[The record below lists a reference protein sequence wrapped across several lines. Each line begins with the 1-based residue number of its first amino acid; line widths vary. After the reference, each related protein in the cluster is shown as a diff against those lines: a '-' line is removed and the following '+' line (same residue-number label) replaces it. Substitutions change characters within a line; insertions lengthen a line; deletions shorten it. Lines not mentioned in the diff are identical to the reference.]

1 MKCAVLF
8 VVFILA
14 GCGNAPQIGDEY
26 MGAKYVN
33 DPLGEGRAPDSDPLI
48 RDDAFDCTTFVETVL
63 AHGDVDTLNKI
74 RYKNGEIDFIN
85 RNHFIET
92 DWLPNNSNIVKNVS
106 AQYGQT
112 ALRHVVINRA
122 AWLRQMHNID
132 SDAAVVATDIEYIP
146 YDNITTLKTDRP
158 MIVLFIVGNTGKSD
172 IIGTDLAVVH
182 MGFLMPNGMLRHA
195 SSTAGRVVDVPVSEY
210 IADRRQNKN
219 NLGITLLE
227 ILK

>member
-1 MKCAVLF
+1 
-8 VVFILA
+8 
-14 GCGNAPQIGDEY
+14 
-26 MGAKYVN
+26 
-33 DPLGEGRAPDSDPLI
+33 
-48 RDDAFDCTTFVETVL
+48 
-63 AHGDVDTLNKI
+63 
-74 RYKNGEIDFIN
+74 
-85 RNHFIET
+85 
-92 DWLPNNSNIVKNVS
+92 
-106 AQYGQT
+106 
-112 ALRHVVINRA
+112 
-122 AWLRQMHNID
+122 MHNID
-132 SDAAVVATDIEYIP
+132 SDVAVVATDIEYIP

>member
-1 MKCAVLF
+1 MKRAVLF

-122 AWLRQMHNID
+122 AWLRRMHNID
-132 SDAAVVATDIEYIP
+132 SDVAVVATDIEYIP

-195 SSTAGRVVDVPVSEY
+195 SSTAERVVDVPVSEY

>member
-1 MKCAVLF
+1 MKRAILF
-8 VVFILA
+8 VTLFLA
-14 GCGNAPQIGDEY
+14 GCGVARQIGDEY

-33 DPLGEGRAPDSDPLI
+33 DPLGEGRAPDTDPLI
-48 RDDAFDCTTFVETVL
+48 RSDAFDCTTFVETVL

-92 DWLPNNSNIVKNVS
+92 EWLPNNANIVKNVS
-106 AQYGQT
+106 ARYGQT

-122 AWLRQMHNID
+122 AWLQRVHNID
-132 SDAAVVATDIEYIP
+132 SDAAVVETDIEYIP
-146 YDNITTLKTDRP
+146 YDNITTLKTNRP

-182 MGFLMPNGMLRHA
+182 MGFLMPNGILRHA
-195 SSTAGRVVDVPVSEY
+195 SSTAGRVVDVPMSEY
-210 IADRRQNKN
+210 IATRRQNKN
-219 NLGITLLE
+219 NLGIALLE

>member
-1 MKCAVLF
+1 MKRAVLF

-33 DPLGEGRAPDSDPLI
+33 DPLGEGHAPDSDPLI

-112 ALRHVVINRA
+112 ALRHVIINRA
-122 AWLRQMHNID
+122 AWLRRMHNID

-146 YDNITTLKTDRP
+146 YDNIATLKTDRP

>member
-1 MKCAVLF
+1 MKRAVLF
-8 VVFILA
+8 VALFLV

-26 MGAKYVN
+26 MGVKYVN
-33 DPLGEGRAPDSDPLI
+33 DPLGEGRAPDTDPLI
-48 RDDAFDCTTFVETVL
+48 RSDAFDCTTFVETVL

-92 DWLPNNSNIVKNVS
+92 EWLPNNADIVKNVS
-106 AQYGQT
+106 ARYGQP

-122 AWLRQMHNID
+122 VWLQRVHNID
-132 SDAAVVATDIEYIP
+132 SDAAAVETDIEYIP
-146 YDNITTLKTDRP
+146 YDNITTLETNRP
-158 MIVLFIVGNTGKSD
+158 MVVLFIVGNTGKSD

-182 MGFLMPNGMLRHA
+182 MGFLMPNGILRHA
-195 SSTAGRVVDVPVSEY
+195 SSTAGRVVDVPMSEY
-210 IADRRQNKN
+210 IAARRQNKN
-219 NLGITLLE
+219 NLGIALLE

>member
-1 MKCAVLF
+1 MKRAILF
-8 VVFILA
+8 VTLVLA
-14 GCGNAPQIGDEY
+14 GCGVARQIGDEY

-33 DPLGEGRAPDSDPLI
+33 DPLGEGRAPDTDPLI
-48 RDDAFDCTTFVETVL
+48 RSDAFDCTTFVETVL

-92 DWLPNNSNIVKNVS
+92 EWLPNNANIVKNVS
-106 AQYGQT
+106 ARYGQT

-122 AWLRQMHNID
+122 AWLQRVHNID
-132 SDAAVVATDIEYIP
+132 SDAAVVETDIEYIP
-146 YDNITTLKTDRP
+146 YDNITTLETNRP
-158 MIVLFIVGNTGKSD
+158 MVVLFIVGNTGKSD

-182 MGFLMPNGMLRHA
+182 MGFLMPNGILRHA
-195 SSTAGRVVDVPVSEY
+195 SSTAGRVVDVPMSEY
-210 IADRRQNKN
+210 IAARRQNKN
-219 NLGITLLE
+219 NLGIALLE

>member
-1 MKCAVLF
+1 MKRAVLF

-122 AWLRQMHNID
+122 AWLRRMHNID
-132 SDAAVVATDIEYIP
+132 SDVAVASTDIEYIP
-146 YDNITTLKTDRP
+146 YDNITTLKTDQP

-195 SSTAGRVVDVPVSEY
+195 SSTAGRVVDVPVYEY

-227 ILK
+227 IIK

>member
-1 MKCAVLF
+1 MKRAILF
-8 VVFILA
+8 VVLLLT
-14 GCGNAPQIGDEY
+14 GCGVSRQIGDGY

-33 DPLGEGRAPDSDPLI
+33 DPLGEGRAPDTDPLI
-48 RDDAFDCTTFVETVL
+48 RSDAFDCTTFVETVL

-92 DWLPNNSNIVKNVS
+92 EWLPNNANIVKNVS
-106 AQYGQT
+106 ARYGQT

-122 AWLRQMHNID
+122 AWLQRVHNID
-132 SDAAVVATDIEYIP
+132 SDAAAVETDIEYIP
-146 YDNITTLKTDRP
+146 YDNITTLETNRP
-158 MIVLFIVGNTGKSD
+158 MVVLFIVGNTGKSD

-195 SSTAGRVVDVPVSEY
+195 SSTAGRVVDVPMSEY
-210 IADRRQNKN
+210 IAARRQNKN
-219 NLGITLLE
+219 NLGIALLE

>member
-1 MKCAVLF
+1 MKRAVLF

-63 AHGDVDTLNKI
+63 AHGNVDTLNKI
-74 RYKNGEIDFIN
+74 RYKNGEIDFIK

>member
-1 MKCAVLF
+1 MKRAVLF

-122 AWLRQMHNID
+122 AWLRRMHNID

-182 MGFLMPNGMLRHA
+182 MGFLMPNSMLRHA
-195 SSTAGRVVDVPVSEY
+195 SSTAGRVVDAPVSEY

>member
-1 MKCAVLF
+1 MKRAILF
-8 VVFILA
+8 VTLVLA
-14 GCGNAPQIGDEY
+14 GCGVARQIGDEY

-33 DPLGEGRAPDSDPLI
+33 DPLGEGRAPDTDPLI
-48 RDDAFDCTTFVETVL
+48 RSDAFDCTTFVETVL

-92 DWLPNNSNIVKNVS
+92 EWLPNNSDIVRNVS

-122 AWLRQMHNID
+122 AWLRRVHNID
-132 SDAAVVATDIEYIP
+132 SDAAVVETDIEYIP
-146 YDNITTLKTDRP
+146 YDNITTPETNRP
-158 MIVLFIVGNTGKSD
+158 MVVLFIVGNTGKSD
-172 IIGTDLAVVH
+172 IMGTDLAVVH

-195 SSTAGRVVDVPVSEY
+195 SSAAGRVVDVPMSEY
-210 IADRRQNKN
+210 IAARRQNKN
-219 NLGITLLE
+219 NLGIALLE

>member
-1 MKCAVLF
+1 MKRAVLF

-33 DPLGEGRAPDSDPLI
+33 DPLGEGCAPDSDPLI

-122 AWLRQMHNID
+122 AWLRRMHNID
-132 SDAAVVATDIEYIP
+132 SDTAVMATDIEYIP

-195 SSTAGRVVDVPVSEY
+195 SSTAWRVVDVPVSEY

>member
-1 MKCAVLF
+1 MKRAVLF
-8 VVFILA
+8 VALFLI

-26 MGAKYVN
+26 MGVKYVN
-33 DPLGEGRAPDSDPLI
+33 DPLGEGRAPDTDPLI

-63 AHGDVDTLNKI
+63 ANGDVDTLNQI

-92 DWLPNNSNIVKNVS
+92 EWLPNNANIVKNVS
-106 AQYGQT
+106 ARYGQT

-122 AWLRQMHNID
+122 AWLQRVHNID
-132 SDAAVVATDIEYIP
+132 SDAAVVETDIEYIP
-146 YDNITTLKTDRP
+146 YDNVTTLETNRP
-158 MIVLFIVGNTGKSD
+158 MVVLFIVGNTGKSD

-182 MGFLMPNGMLRHA
+182 MGFLMPNGILRHA
-195 SSTAGRVVDVPVSEY
+195 SSTAGRVVDVPMSEY
-210 IADRRQNKN
+210 IAARRQNKN
-219 NLGITLLE
+219 NLGIALLE

>member
-1 MKCAVLF
+1 MKRAVLF

-26 MGAKYVN
+26 MGAKYIN

-122 AWLRQMHNID
+122 AWLRRMHNID
-132 SDAAVVATDIEYIP
+132 SGAAVVATDIEYIP

>member
-1 MKCAVLF
+1 MKRVVLV

-63 AHGDVDTLNKI
+63 AHGDVETLNKI

-122 AWLRQMHNID
+122 AWLRRMHNID
-132 SDAAVVATDIEYIP
+132 SYAAVVATDIEYIP

-158 MIVLFIVGNTGKSD
+158 IIVLFIVGNTGKSD

-210 IADRRQNKN
+210 IAGRRQNKN

>member
-1 MKCAVLF
+1 MKRAVLF

-33 DPLGEGRAPDSDPLI
+33 NPLGEGRAPDSDPLI

-122 AWLRQMHNID
+122 AWLRRMHNID
-132 SDAAVVATDIEYIP
+132 SDTAVVATDIEYIP

>member
-1 MKCAVLF
+1 MKRAVLF

-122 AWLRQMHNID
+122 AWLRRMHNID
-132 SDAAVVATDIEYIP
+132 SDTAVVATDIEYIP

>member
-1 MKCAVLF
+1 MKYAVLF
-8 VVFILA
+8 VVFILV
-14 GCGNAPQIGDEY
+14 GCGNAPRIGDEY

-48 RDDAFDCTTFVETVL
+48 RDDAFDCTTFVETVV

-74 RYKNGEIDFIN
+74 RYKNSEIDFIN

-122 AWLRQMHNID
+122 AWLRRMHNID
-132 SDAAVVATDIEYIP
+132 SDAAVASTDIEYIP

>member
-1 MKCAVLF
+1 MKRIFLF
-8 VVFILA
+8 VALFLV

-26 MGAKYVN
+26 MGIKYVN
-33 DPLGEGRAPDSDPLI
+33 DPLGEGRAPDADPLI

-63 AHGDVDTLNKI
+63 ANGDVDTLNQI

-92 DWLPNNSNIVKNVS
+92 EWLPNNSDIVKNVS

-122 AWLRQMHNID
+122 AWLRRVHNID
-132 SDAAVVATDIEYIP
+132 SDAAVAETDIEYIP
-146 YDNITTLKTDRP
+146 YDNITTLETNHP
-158 MIVLFIVGNTGKSD
+158 MVVLFIVGNTGKSD

-195 SSTAGRVVDVPVSEY
+195 SSVAGRVVDIPMSEY
-210 IADRRQNKN
+210 IATRRQNKN
-219 NLGITLLE
+219 NLGIALLE

>member
-1 MKCAVLF
+1 MKRAVLF
-8 VVFILA
+8 VALFLI

-26 MGAKYVN
+26 MGVKYVN
-33 DPLGEGRAPDSDPLI
+33 DPLGEGRAPDTDPLI
-48 RDDAFDCTTFVETVL
+48 RSDAFDCTTFVETVL
-63 AHGDVDTLNKI
+63 ANGDVDTLNQI

-92 DWLPNNSNIVKNVS
+92 EWLPNNSDIVKNVS

-112 ALRHVVINRA
+112 ALRHVAINRA
-122 AWLRQMHNID
+122 VWLQRVHNID
-132 SDAAVVATDIEYIP
+132 SDAAVAETDIEYIP
-146 YDNITTLKTDRP
+146 YDNITTLGINRP
-158 MIVLFIVGNTGKSD
+158 MVVLFIVGNTGKSD

-195 SSTAGRVVDVPVSEY
+195 SSAAGRVVDVPMSEY
-210 IADRRQNKN
+210 IATRRQNKN
-219 NLGITLLE
+219 NLGIALLE

>member
-1 MKCAVLF
+1 MKRVVLV

-63 AHGDVDTLNKI
+63 AHGDVETLNKI

-122 AWLRQMHNID
+122 AWLRRMHNID
-132 SDAAVVATDIEYIP
+132 SYAAVVATDIEYIP

-210 IADRRQNKN
+210 IAGRRQNKN

>member
-1 MKCAVLF
+1 MKRAVLF

-195 SSTAGRVVDVPVSEY
+195 SSTAGRIVDVPVSEY

>member
-1 MKCAVLF
+1 MKRAALF
-8 VVFILA
+8 VVLLLT
-14 GCGNAPQIGDEY
+14 GCGVARQIGDEY

-33 DPLGEGRAPDSDPLI
+33 GPLGEGRAPDTDPLI
-48 RDDAFDCTTFVETVL
+48 RSDAFDCTTFVETVL

-92 DWLPNNSNIVKNVS
+92 EWLPNNANIVKNVS
-106 AQYGQT
+106 ARYGQT
-112 ALRHVVINRA
+112 ALRHVAINRA
-122 AWLRQMHNID
+122 AWLRRVHNID
-132 SDAAVVATDIEYIP
+132 SDAAVVETDIEYIP
-146 YDNITTLKTDRP
+146 YDNITTLETNRP
-158 MIVLFIVGNTGKSD
+158 MVVLFIVGNTGKSD

-195 SSTAGRVVDVPVSEY
+195 SSTAGRVVDVPMSEY
-210 IADRRQNKN
+210 IAARRQNKN
-219 NLGITLLE
+219 NLGIALLE

>member
-1 MKCAVLF
+1 MKRAVLF

-112 ALRHVVINRA
+112 AMRHVVINRA

>member
-1 MKCAVLF
+1 MKRAVLF
-8 VVFILA
+8 VVFILV

-26 MGAKYVN
+26 MGAKYIN

-74 RYKNGEIDFIN
+74 RYKNGKIDFIN

-112 ALRHVVINRA
+112 ALRYVVINRA
-122 AWLRQMHNID
+122 AWLRRMHNID
-132 SDAAVVATDIEYIP
+132 SDTAVVATDIEYIP

-195 SSTAGRVVDVPVSEY
+195 SSTAGRIVDVPVSEY

>member
-1 MKCAVLF
+1 MKRAALF
-8 VVFILA
+8 VVLLLT
-14 GCGNAPQIGDEY
+14 GCGVSRQIGDEY

-33 DPLGEGRAPDSDPLI
+33 DPLGEGHAPDTDPLI
-48 RDDAFDCTTFVETVL
+48 RSDAFDCTTFVETVL

-92 DWLPNNSNIVKNVS
+92 EWLPNNANIVKNVS
-106 AQYGQT
+106 ARYGQN
-112 ALRHVVINRA
+112 ALRHVAINRA
-122 AWLRQMHNID
+122 AWLQRVHNID
-132 SDAAVVATDIEYIP
+132 SDATVVETDIEYIP
-146 YDNITTLKTDRP
+146 YDNITTLETNRP
-158 MIVLFIVGNTGKSD
+158 MVVLFIVGNTGKSD

-195 SSTAGRVVDVPVSEY
+195 SSTAGRVVDVPMSEY
-210 IADRRQNKN
+210 IAARRQNKN
-219 NLGITLLE
+219 NLGIALLE

>member
-1 MKCAVLF
+1 MKRAVLF

-122 AWLRQMHNID
+122 AWLRRMHNID
-132 SDAAVVATDIEYIP
+132 SDTAVGATDIEYIP

>member
-1 MKCAVLF
+1 MKRTVLF

-74 RYKNGEIDFIN
+74 RYKTGEIDFIN

-122 AWLRQMHNID
+122 AWLRRMHNID
-132 SDAAVVATDIEYIP
+132 SGAAVVATDIEYIP

-195 SSTAGRVVDVPVSEY
+195 SSTAGRVVDVPVYEY

>member
-1 MKCAVLF
+1 MKRAVLF
-8 VVFILA
+8 VALFLV

-26 MGAKYVN
+26 MGVKYVN
-33 DPLGEGRAPDSDPLI
+33 DPLGEGRAPDTDPLI

-63 AHGDVDTLNKI
+63 ANGDVDTLNQI

-92 DWLPNNSNIVKNVS
+92 EWLPNNADIVKNVS
-106 AQYGQT
+106 ARYGQP

-122 AWLRQMHNID
+122 VWLQRVHNID
-132 SDAAVVATDIEYIP
+132 SDAAAVETDIEYIP
-146 YDNITTLKTDRP
+146 YDNITTLETNRP
-158 MIVLFIVGNTGKSD
+158 MVVLFIVGNTGKSD

-182 MGFLMPNGMLRHA
+182 MGFLMPNGILRHA
-195 SSTAGRVVDVPVSEY
+195 SSTAGRVVDVPMSEY
-210 IADRRQNKN
+210 IAARRQNKN
-219 NLGITLLE
+219 NLGIALLE

>member
-1 MKCAVLF
+1 MKYAVLF

-33 DPLGEGRAPDSDPLI
+33 DPLGEGRTPDSDPLI

-122 AWLRQMHNID
+122 AWLRRMHNID
-132 SDAAVVATDIEYIP
+132 SDTAVVATDIEYIP

>member
-1 MKCAVLF
+1 MKRAVLF

-122 AWLRQMHNID
+122 AWLRRMHNID
-132 SDAAVVATDIEYIP
+132 SDTAVVATDIEYIP

-195 SSTAGRVVDVPVSEY
+195 SSTAERVVDVPVSEY

>member
-1 MKCAVLF
+1 MKRAALF
-8 VVFILA
+8 VVLLLT
-14 GCGNAPQIGDEY
+14 GCGVSHHMGDEY

-33 DPLGEGRAPDSDPLI
+33 DPLGEGRAPDADPLI

-63 AHGDVDTLNKI
+63 ANGDVDTLNQI

-92 DWLPNNSNIVKNVS
+92 EWLPNNSDIVKNVS

-122 AWLRQMHNID
+122 AWLRRVHNID
-132 SDAAVVATDIEYIP
+132 SDAAVVETDIEYIP
-146 YDNITTLKTDRP
+146 YDNITTLETNRP
-158 MIVLFIVGNTGKSD
+158 MVVLFIVGNTGKSD
-172 IIGTDLAVVH
+172 IMGTDLAVVH

-195 SSTAGRVVDVPVSEY
+195 SSAAGRVVDVPMSEY
-210 IADRRQNKN
+210 IAIRRQNKN
-219 NLGITLLE
+219 NLGIALLE

>member
-1 MKCAVLF
+1 MKRAVLF

-122 AWLRQMHNID
+122 AWLRRMHNID
-132 SDAAVVATDIEYIP
+132 SGAAVVATDIEYIP

>member
-1 MKCAVLF
+1 MKRAVLF
-8 VVFILA
+8 VALFLI

-26 MGAKYVN
+26 MGVKYVN
-33 DPLGEGRAPDSDPLI
+33 DPLGEGRAPDTDPLI
-48 RDDAFDCTTFVETVL
+48 RSDAFDCTTFVETVL

-92 DWLPNNSNIVKNVS
+92 EWLPNNANIVRNVS

-122 AWLRQMHNID
+122 AWLQRVHNID
-132 SDAAVVATDIEYIP
+132 SDAAVVETDIEYIP
-146 YDNITTLKTDRP
+146 YDNITTLETNRP
-158 MIVLFIVGNTGKSD
+158 MVVLFIVGNTGKSD

-182 MGFLMPNGMLRHA
+182 MGFLMPNGILRHA
-195 SSTAGRVVDVPVSEY
+195 SSTAGRVVDVPMSEY
-210 IADRRQNKN
+210 IAARRQNKN
-219 NLGITLLE
+219 NLGIALLE

>member
-1 MKCAVLF
+1 MKPAVLF

-122 AWLRQMHNID
+122 AWLRRMHNID
-132 SDAAVVATDIEYIP
+132 SDTAVVATDIEYIP

-195 SSTAGRVVDVPVSEY
+195 SSTAGRIVDVPVSEY

>member
-1 MKCAVLF
+1 MKRAVLF

-122 AWLRQMHNID
+122 EWLRRMHNID

-182 MGFLMPNGMLRHA
+182 MGFLMSNGMLRHA

>member
-1 MKCAVLF
+1 MKRAILF
-8 VVFILA
+8 VTLVLA
-14 GCGNAPQIGDEY
+14 GCGVARQIGDEY

-33 DPLGEGRAPDSDPLI
+33 DPLGEGRAPDTDPLI
-48 RDDAFDCTTFVETVL
+48 RSDAFDCTTFVETVL
-63 AHGDVDTLNKI
+63 AHGDVDTLNQI

-92 DWLPNNSNIVKNVS
+92 EWLPNNSDIVRNVS

-122 AWLRQMHNID
+122 AWLRRVHNID
-132 SDAAVVATDIEYIP
+132 SDAAVVETDIEYIP
-146 YDNITTLKTDRP
+146 YDNITTLETNRP
-158 MIVLFIVGNTGKSD
+158 MVVLFIVGNTGKSD

-195 SSTAGRVVDVPVSEY
+195 SSTAGRVVDVPMSEY
-210 IADRRQNKN
+210 IAARRQNKN
-219 NLGITLLE
+219 NLGIALLE